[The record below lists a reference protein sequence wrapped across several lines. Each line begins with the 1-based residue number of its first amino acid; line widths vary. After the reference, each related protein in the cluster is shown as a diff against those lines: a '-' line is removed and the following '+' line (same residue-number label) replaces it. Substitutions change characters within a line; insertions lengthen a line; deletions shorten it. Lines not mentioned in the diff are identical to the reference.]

1 MNDHEKI
8 YLDLKGIF
16 NLQLKEFY
24 RQWKLAGNSADP
36 MLSDEVENFL
46 VDKINGGIDNLH
58 DNKKAIEVVVAVFMT
73 MLINNIENDNT

>member
-24 RQWKLAGNSADP
+24 RQWKVAGNVADP

-46 VDKINGGIDNLH
+46 VDKINNGIDNLH